1 MKGGYKMNGRKLERI
16 FVVLGVVG
24 LSLFFLATNSHAI
37 PSFARQAGMDCTA
50 CHTLWPE
57 LTPFGRY
64 FKLTGYVMSKSSK
77 SYEFPPPVAGLL
89 QVSFTHTNKDQ
100 PKGSIDKNWATHLAS
115 RDNDVFSIPQEAS
128 LYYGGR
134 IYDKLG
140 AFIQG
145 TFDGAENKFMLDM
158 TDIRYANNFTLAGK
172 NLIYGFTLNNSPTLQ
187 DVWNSTPAFGFPYA
201 SSSVAPTPAA
211 STVVEGIL
219 DQQVGGLGAYAFWNN
234 MIYTGGAIYHS
245 TKTGI
250 FKPLGVGNRTEN
262 VVDDYAPYWRLV
274 LQQQWKNHFL
284 SVGTFGLYAKI
295 FPEAMTS
302 GPSDKFT
309 DIAFDTQYQYI
320 GKKHVFSA
328 HAHWIHESQDLDGS
342 FALGNAAKQSGHLNR
357 FDIHGHY
364 YYRSPIGEFGGS
376 LGFFSITGNSDSLL
390 YSPDPVDGS
399 RTGKPDGNGFIAEID
414 YLPFGGTRKFFSPKV
429 SLQYTI
435 YNKFN
440 GSHSN
445 YDGFGRDASDNNTLY
460 FLLWFMF

>member
-1 MKGGYKMNGRKLERI
+1 MNRRKVARI
-16 FVVLGVVG
+16 LVVMGVTG
-24 LSLFFLATNSHAI
+24 LSLLSFSTNSIAI
-37 PSFARQAGMDCTA
+37 PSFARQTGMDCTA
-50 CHTLWPE
+50 CHTIWPE

-64 FKLTGYVMSKSSK
+64 FKLMGYVMSKSSK

-89 QVSFTHTNKDQ
+89 ELSFTHTDKDQ
-100 PKGSIDKNWATHLAS
+100 PRGSINENWATHSAS
-115 RDNDVFSIPQEAS
+115 VGNDVVSIPQAGS

-134 IYDKLG
+134 IYGKLG

-145 TFDGAENKFMLDM
+145 TFSGTDNKFMLDM
-158 TDIRYANNFTLAGK
+158 TDIRYANNFNLAGK

-187 DVWNSTPAFGFPYA
+187 DVWNSTPAFGFPFA
-201 SSSVAPTPAA
+201 TSDVAPTPSA
-211 STVVEGIL
+211 STIIEGPL
-219 DQQVGGLGAYAFWNN
+219 AQQVGGFGGYAFWNN
-234 MIYTGGAIYHS
+234 MIYLGGAVYHS
-245 TKTGI
+245 AKTGI
-250 FKPLGVGNRTEN
+250 FQPLGVGNKTES

-274 LQQQWKNHFL
+274 LQKQWKNHFL
-284 SVGTFGLYAKI
+284 SVGTFGLHAKI
-295 FPEAMTS
+295 FPERMTNI
-302 GPSDKFT
+302 PTDKFT

-320 GKKHVFSA
+320 GKKHLFSA
-328 HAHWIHESQDLDGS
+328 HAHWIHENQDLDGS
-342 FALGNAAKQSGHLNR
+342 FALGNAAKQSGHLNK

-376 LGFFSITGNSDSLL
+376 VGFFSITGNKDILL

-399 RTGKPDGNGFIAEID
+399 RIGRPDSNGFVFEVD
-414 YLPFGGTRKFFSPKV
+414 YLPFGGHRKFFSPKV

-445 YDGFGRDASDNNTLY
+445 YDGFSRNASDNNTLY

>member
-1 MKGGYKMNGRKLERI
+1 MTEKSKAMAI
-16 FVVLGVVG
+16 AASVVG
-24 LSLFFLATNSHAI
+24 LLFLFSLRIAHAV
-37 PSFARQAGMDCTA
+37 PSFARQTGMDCTA
-50 CHTLWPE
+50 CHTVWPE
-57 LTPFGRY
+57 LTPFGRH

-77 SYEFPPPVAGLL
+77 SYEFPPPLAGLL
-89 QVSFTHTNKDQ
+89 QLSFTHTDKDQ
-100 PKGSIDKNWATHLAS
+100 PRGSIHKNWATHLAS
-115 RDNDVFSIPQEAS
+115 RDNDVFSIPQEGS

-145 TFDGAENKFMLDM
+145 TFDGTENKFMLDM
-158 TDIRYANNFTLAGK
+158 TDIRYANSANLFSK
-172 NLIYGFTLNNSPTLQ
+172 NLIYGLTVNNSPTLE

-211 STVVEGIL
+211 STVVEGML
-219 DQQVGGLGAYAFWNN
+219 DQQVGGLGVYTFWNN
-234 MIYTGGAIYHS
+234 MIYMGGAIYHS

-250 FKPLGVGNRTEN
+250 FQPLGVGTRTEN

-274 LQQQWKNHFL
+274 LQKQWKNHFL

-302 GPSDKFT
+302 SPSDKFT

-320 GKKHVFSA
+320 GKKHLFSA
-328 HAHWIHESQDLDGS
+328 HARWIHESQDLDGS
-342 FALGNAAKQSGHLNR
+342 FGLGNAAKPSGHLNT
-357 FDIHGHY
+357 FDIDGHY

-376 LGFFSITGNSDSLL
+376 LGFFSITGNRDSLL
-390 YSPDPVDGS
+390 YSSDPVDGS
-399 RTGKPDGNGFIAEID
+399 RTGKPSSDGFILELN
-414 YLPFGGTRKFFSPKV
+414 YLPFGGEWKFFSPKV
-429 SLQYTI
+429 SLQYTL

-440 GSHSN
+440 GASSN